1 MSHVVAPACGCGE
14 FRELR
19 EFREDRE
26 FRDFP
31 IIPIN
36 THFPHN
42 PHCAAGKALPCNKKP
57 ETDNSV
63 GLWFNAIPE
72 AHLVFALGVMRCP
85 YCQMA
90 R

>member
-1 MSHVVAPACGCGE
+1 MYPVI
-14 FRELR
+14 
-19 EFREDRE
+19 
-26 FRDFP
+26 P
-31 IIPIN
+31 II

-42 PHCAAGKALPCNKKP
+42 PHCVAGKAKPCNNPSVPTAQQARQSLATKP
-57 ETDNSV
+57 SKNTETDNSV